1 MSDNSNAQTGQV
13 VPEAAQTYESFFV
26 PALFGQFPERVLNAV
41 GLEAG
46 DDVLDVGCGT
56 GVLARAAARRLP
68 SSGSVTGV
76 DVNDGMLAVAGR
88 SPESVRWRTARA
100 EHLPFPD
107 ASFDRVVSHFAA
119 MFFTDRDQAA
129 AEMARVQRPGGR
141 VAVVTWARVEES
153 PGYEAMIGL
162 LNRLIGPDAADALRA
177 PFVLG
182 SLEQLETMLTPHL
195 TEVAVD
201 RHDGEARFESVEAWV
216 HTEIRGWTLAE
227 MIDDDQYDELLIAAE
242 MELKEFVDA
251 DGRVRFPAPA
261 LIATGSA
268 ARSGSAW
275 TEVRSSESRLIEPF
289 PVPRRRSDRD
299 EAGGRE

>member
-1 MSDNSNAQTGQV
+1 MNDNNNAQMTGQV
-13 VPEAAQTYESFFV
+13 VPEAAETYESFFV
-26 PALFGQFPERVLNAV
+26 PALFGQFPERVLDAV
-41 GLEAG
+41 GLEPG

-68 SSGSVTGV
+68 TSGSVTGV
-76 DVNDGMLAVAGR
+76 DINDGMLAVARR
-88 SPESVRWRTARA
+88 SPERVRWRNARA

-119 MFFTDRDQAA
+119 MFFTDRNRAV

-182 SLEQLETMLTPHL
+182 SLEQLENTLTPHL
-195 TEVAVD
+195 AEVTVD
-201 RHDGEARFESVEAWV
+201 RHDGEARFESLEGWV
-216 HTEIRGWTLAE
+216 HTDIRGWTLAD
-227 MIDDDQYDELLIAAE
+227 MIDDYQYEKLLVAAE
-242 MELKEFVDA
+242 TELKEFVGA

-261 LIATGSA
+261 LVATGSA
-268 ARSGSAW
+268 RSESPGPTSG
-275 TEVRSSESRLIEPF
+275 EVR
-289 PVPRRRSDRD
+289 VD
-299 EAGGRE
+299 